1 MSSGNV
7 KELQDKLA
15 AVESQLRDAT
25 SKIEEQSASADAQ
38 SKVMLFY
45 ISICV

>member
-38 SKVMLFY
+38 SKVSLIFGF
-45 ISICV
+45 ICV